1 MFSFYTEL
9 GQNQDSWCIELISPA
24 LGLVFSFPCLIA
36 MSPVSRATDIGRRDE
51 EAREIRGSNP
61 AYLPPSSMPVRLDNG
76 HRQEIEDGKVIQ
88 KYARGTEIL
97 KHVAFWAILP
107 E

>member
-1 MFSFYTEL
+1 
-9 GQNQDSWCIELISPA
+9 
-24 LGLVFSFPCLIA
+24 

-88 KYARGTEIL
+88 KYARGSEIL
-97 KHVAFWAILP
+97 VPSRHGCDIFGQSCPSKLG
-107 E
+107 

>member
-1 MFSFYTEL
+1 
-9 GQNQDSWCIELISPA
+9 
-24 LGLVFSFPCLIA
+24 

-76 HRQEIEDGKVIQ
+76 HRQEIEDGKVK
-88 KYARGTEIL
+88 KYARGSEIL
-97 KHVAFWAILP
+97 TPTRHFAFWAILP
-107 E
+107 EKTMLNVSANKTVG